1 MKSARIVILVLTGL
15 ILTGCYTQLQMSKSA
30 DKKGGGPTQKYQE
43 RSRYLTGYQYIGY
56 SNLWGNFYYSPMSSY
71 FGWYSWYR
79 YPYTYNYYRFHNTS
93 GYFFASGGQEQTNSN
108 YGPRVIGANR
118 VGDYTSSVER
128 NRGDEDKN
136 RSRVRSRATT
146 DGDQTKTS
154 RSRSSAER
162 SDENNRRLMS
172 QIRVARGL
180 ESVREDLSTN
190 DLPRVELDIW
200 NVDNEIERKF
210 GKDLSAYIK
219 TNRSDFYHR
228 LKGYFKRENNR
239 IRSSDV
245 YRGSDFESS
254 PRSTSSSVRSRSTVT
269 RSSSGDSRSRSS
281 SSSSSRSRNDSG
293 DSSSGS
299 ERSRGN
305 N

>member
-15 ILTGCYTQLQMSKSA
+15 VFTGCYTQLQMSKSA
-30 DKKGGGPTQKYQE
+30 GKKGGAATQEYQE
-43 RSRYLTGYQYIGY
+43 RSRYLSGYQYIGY
-56 SNLWGNFYYSPMSSY
+56 SSFWGNYYYSPMSSY

-79 YPYTYNYYRFHNTS
+79 YPNAYNYYRFHNTS

-118 VGDYTSSVER
+118 VGDNTGSVER
-128 NRGDEDKN
+128 NRGDEDN
-136 RSRVRSRATT
+136 NSSRVRSRATA
-146 DGDQTKTS
+146 DGDDTKTS

-162 SDENNRRLMS
+162 SDESNLRLMN
-172 QIRVARGL
+172 QIRLARGL
-180 ESVREDLSTN
+180 ESVREDLSASE
-190 DLPRVELDIW
+190 LPRVELDTW
-200 NVDNEIERKF
+200 NVDKEIERKF

-239 IRSSDV
+239 VRSSDV
-245 YRGSDFESS
+245 YRGSDFKSS
-254 PRSTSSSVRSRSTVT
+254 PRSTSASVRSRSTVT

-281 SSSSSRSRNDSG
+281 SSSSRSRNNSG
-293 DSSSGS
+293 DGSSGS